1 VLKRAKLPTHFS
13 LHCLRHA
20 YAAQRIT
27 AGENVYYVSR
37 QLGHAST
44 KLTLDTYA
52 RWLPARSTTPS
63 TVSDRS
69 GDQVVPETVTK
80 DACSVGERA

>member
-13 LHCLRHA
+13 LHCLRHT

-52 RWLPARSTTPS
+52 RWLPRVRRRPAPS
-63 TVSDRS
+63 RI
-69 GDQVVPETVTK
+69 EAVTK
-80 DACSVGERA
+80 SYPKR